1 MDSSAMDLDHHPP
14 DLRQLRDSYKAATN
28 CFLRWLWCQYHII
41 APDEASNASTFKHTA
56 EMVWVAKKVEEARTD
71 VPKSIISFLDDAIRD
86 RTIVFQ
92 MYDDAE
98 AGHKHI
104 IRTLQDIHRILK
116 PLESQSEDVVFVDYA
131 ADAQQT
137 LWNNAFQALH
147 VDDSAESSHGSPRSG
162 SENSGSGD
170 ASSPASAPTQPAQPQ
185 AQPMGPIEFDLE
197 DDEITQMIDSAW
209 FLIEMNKMRAQLQQ
223 IWAEAARGDVPIVSA
238 AWLTS
243 LAVYD
248 MSDRD
253 HIPRDYLNKFCLMQA
268 YNCRCNSCQMVRSSV
283 RKLDDEQ
290 DPDECLQSAVRLFK
304 TAKAIGEYGQRIGDF
319 RAPQIDGRP
328 WGSGERFTY
337 NITNTNIVSE
347 PPSFPDSYRNR
358 IHEALESV
366 RVSLPLRGHSARA
379 VARAERLRP
388 YYYRGIKICEAFFDV
403 AQRFFLQEE
412 NPRKPSIFLVTTMD
426 LFMLTADAA
435 STHGGRLGGPQCR
448 VATLELSLQVRDCLA
463 QFKPDTDLL
472 EHYPDVAD
480 QVRDLSTAI
489 HYYIMENK
497 SGLYYESPWTMGCH
511 MLEFLTA
518 ANSIGLKLCKRYAV
532 FHSILHIYNAMR
544 RLNIKEL
551 SIPKNYELDKL
562 CQMFVW
568 PVFKGN
574 MSMSGFLS
582 VFLLAVYQS
591 GPTDNVKYGA
601 ATRLERGVTFSE
613 AEPYTCWISLTEHH
627 DYLHSQDPIFFTKI
641 YNRPVPLVCPCLECT
656 EGTSS
661 AYRHKIEQALRE
673 HASTKLSGYTAKARA
688 LLTAELSAETP
699 LSRLNMLKLFQAY
712 AEMLSGFGRLA
723 RPELE
728 PAYRKQWVWR
738 NEMKHGLVLGRFA
751 VEDTLELI
759 DLNFGGTTKEK
770 RRLARHPLLLGAAK
784 MFNDMQEGRQPE
796 DAKLERFLWDLA

>member
-1 MDSSAMDLDHHPP
+1 
-14 DLRQLRDSYKAATN
+14 
-28 CFLRWLWCQYHII
+28 
-41 APDEASNASTFKHTA
+41 
-56 EMVWVAKKVEEARTD
+56 MVWVAEKVEEARTD
-71 VPKSIISFLDDAIRD
+71 VPKSIISSLDDAIRD

-98 AGHKHI
+98 AGHRHI

-116 PLESQSEDVVFVDYA
+116 PLESQSADVVFVDYA
-131 ADAQQT
+131 ADAQQA

-147 VDDSAESSHGSPRSG
+147 VDDSAESSRGSPRSG
-162 SENSGSGD
+162 SESSSSGD
-170 ASSPASAPTQPAQPQ
+170 ASSSASGPTQPAQPQ

-253 HIPRDYLNKFCLMQA
+253 HMPQDYLNKFCLMQA

-290 DPDECLQSAVRLFK
+290 DPDECLQAAVRLFK

-319 RAPQIDGRP
+319 RAPQIDGQP
-328 WGSGERFTY
+328 CGSGERFTY

-347 PPSFPDSYRNR
+347 PPSFPDSYRNQ

-379 VARAERLRP
+379 VARAERLRLD
-388 YYYRGIKICEAFFDV
+388 YYRGIKICEAFFDV

-412 NPRKPSIFLVTTMD
+412 SPRKPSIFLVTTMD

-435 STHGGRLGGPQCR
+435 STHGGRLGGTQCR
-448 VATLELSLQVRDCLA
+448 VATLELALKVRDCLA

-472 EHYPDVAD
+472 EHCPDVVD
-480 QVRDLSTAI
+480 QVRGLSTAI
-489 HYYIMENK
+489 HHYIMETK

-518 ANSIGLKLCKRYAV
+518 ANNIGLGLCKRYAV
-532 FHSILHIYNAMR
+532 FQSILHLYNAMR
-544 RLNIKEL
+544 RFNVKEL
-551 SIPKNYELDKL
+551 SIPKNYELEKL

-568 PVFKGN
+568 P
-574 MSMSGFLS
+574 
-582 VFLLAVYQS
+582 
-591 GPTDNVKYGA
+591 
-601 ATRLERGVTFSE
+601 
-613 AEPYTCWISLTEHH
+613 
-627 DYLHSQDPIFFTKI
+627 
-641 YNRPVPLVCPCLECT
+641 
-656 EGTSS
+656 
-661 AYRHKIEQALRE
+661 ALRE
-673 HASTKLSGYTAKARA
+673 HANTKLSGYTAKARA
-688 LLTAELSAETP
+688 LLTEELSAETP
-699 LSRLNMLKLFQAY
+699 LSRLNMLKLFQAH

-728 PAYRKQWVWR
+728 PAYRKQRVWR

-796 DAKLERFLWDLA
+796 DAKLGRFLWDLA

>member
-1 MDSSAMDLDHHPP
+1 
-14 DLRQLRDSYKAATN
+14 
-28 CFLRWLWCQYHII
+28 
-41 APDEASNASTFKHTA
+41 
-56 EMVWVAKKVEEARTD
+56 MVWVAKKVEEARTD
-71 VPKSIISFLDDAIRD
+71 VPKSIISSLDDAIRD

-358 IHEALESV
+358 IHEALE
-366 RVSLPLRGHSARA
+366 
-379 VARAERLRP
+379 
-388 YYYRGIKICEAFFDV
+388 GIKICEAFFDV

-448 VATLELSLQVRDCLA
+448 VAALELSLQVRDCLA

-562 CQMFVW
+562 CQM
-568 PVFKGN
+568 
-574 MSMSGFLS
+574 
-582 VFLLAVYQS
+582 
-591 GPTDNVKYGA
+591 
-601 ATRLERGVTFSE
+601 
-613 AEPYTCWISLTEHH
+613 
-627 DYLHSQDPIFFTKI
+627 
-641 YNRPVPLVCPCLECT
+641 
-656 EGTSS
+656 
-661 AYRHKIEQALRE
+661 HKIEQALRE

>member
-1 MDSSAMDLDHHPP
+1 
-14 DLRQLRDSYKAATN
+14 
-28 CFLRWLWCQYHII
+28 
-41 APDEASNASTFKHTA
+41 
-56 EMVWVAKKVEEARTD
+56 MVWVAKKVEEARID
-71 VPKSIISFLDDAIRD
+71 VPKSIISSLDDAIRD
-86 RTIVFQ
+86 RTIVFH

-104 IRTLQDIHRILK
+104 IRTLQNIHRILK
-116 PLESQSEDVVFVDYA
+116 PLESQSADVVFVDYA
-131 ADAQQT
+131 ADAQQA

-162 SENSGSGD
+162 SESSSSGD
-170 ASSPASAPTQPAQPQ
+170 ASSSASGPAQAAQPQ

-197 DDEITQMIDSAW
+197 DDELTQMIDSAW

-253 HIPRDYLNKFCLMQA
+253 HMPQDYLNKFCLMQA

-290 DPDECLQSAVRLFK
+290 DPDECLQAAVRLFK
-304 TAKAIGEYGQRIGDF
+304 TAKAIGEYGQRIGGF

-328 WGSGERFTY
+328 CGSGERFTY

-358 IHEALESV
+358 IHEALESL

-379 VARAERLRP
+379 VARAERLRLD
-388 YYYRGIKICEAFFDV
+388 YYRGIKICEAFFDV

-435 STHGGRLGGPQCR
+435 STHGGRLGGTQCR
-448 VATLELSLQVRDCLA
+448 VATLELALHVRDCLA
-463 QFKPDTDLL
+463 QFKPDK
-472 EHYPDVAD
+472 E
-480 QVRDLSTAI
+480 
-489 HYYIMENK
+489 
-497 SGLYYESPWTMGCH
+497 
-511 MLEFLTA
+511 
-518 ANSIGLKLCKRYAV
+518 YAV
-532 FHSILHIYNAMR
+532 FQSILHLYNAMR
-544 RLNIKEL
+544 RFNIKEL
-551 SIPKNYELDKL
+551 SIPKNYELEKL

-568 PVFKGN
+568 P
-574 MSMSGFLS
+574 
-582 VFLLAVYQS
+582 
-591 GPTDNVKYGA
+591 
-601 ATRLERGVTFSE
+601 
-613 AEPYTCWISLTEHH
+613 
-627 DYLHSQDPIFFTKI
+627 
-641 YNRPVPLVCPCLECT
+641 
-656 EGTSS
+656 
-661 AYRHKIEQALRE
+661 
-673 HASTKLSGYTAKARA
+673 
-688 LLTAELSAETP
+688 
-699 LSRLNMLKLFQAY
+699 AY

-723 RPELE
+723 RPDLE
-728 PAYRKQWVWR
+728 PAYRKRGVWM

-759 DLNFGGTTKEK
+759 DLSFGGTTKEK
-770 RRLARHPLLLGAAK
+770 RLLARHPLLLGAAK

-796 DAKLERFLWDLA
+796 DAKLGRFLWDLA